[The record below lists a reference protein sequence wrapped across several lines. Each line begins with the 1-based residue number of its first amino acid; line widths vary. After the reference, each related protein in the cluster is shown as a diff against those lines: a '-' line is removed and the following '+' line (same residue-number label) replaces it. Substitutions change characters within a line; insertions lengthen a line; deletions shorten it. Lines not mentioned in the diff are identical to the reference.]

1 MILVTGGA
9 GYIGSHT
16 CAELVEQGHEVI
28 IVDNFSNSKPETLDR
43 LTAITGKQISF
54 VEANV
59 CDREK
64 MDQVF
69 RKYNIDAVIHFAGK
83 KAVGE
88 SVEIPL
94 DYYRNNIDSTLSLC
108 ESMSENNVKKLI
120 FSSSATVYKETNQVP
135 YSETDELG
143 STNPYGWT
151 KFMIEQILRDLCVSD
166 SAWSVALLRYF
177 NPIGAHPSALIGENP
192 NGIPNNLMPYIARVA
207 SGKLEK
213 LHVFGNDYPTQDGTG
228 IRDYIHVVDLS
239 KGHVKALDYIE
250 ANSGAEAFNLGT
262 GTGSSV
268 LEVISAFE
276 KASAITIPYV
286 IDPRRPGDLA
296 ESYADPS
303 KAKQILGWEA
313 EYSIEQMCVDAW
325 KFEENLK
332 KNQN

>member
-16 CAELVEQGHEVI
+16 CVELISQGHEIVI
-28 IVDNFSNSKPETLDR
+28 IDNFSNSKPETLDR
-43 LTAITGKQISF
+43 LTEITGKQVPF
-54 VEANV
+54 VEADV
-59 CDREK
+59 CDREI
-64 MDQVF
+64 MNRIFQ
-69 RKYNIDAVIHFAGK
+69 KYKIDAAIHFAGK

-88 SVEIPL
+88 SVQIPL

-108 ESMSENNVKKLI
+108 ESMNENNVKKVI

-166 SAWSVALLRYF
+166 PTWSVVLLRYF
-177 NPIGAHPSALIGENP
+177 NPIGAHPSGLIGEDP

-213 LHVFGNDYPTQDGTG
+213 LHVFGDDYPTRDGTG
-228 IRDYIHVVDLS
+228 VRDYIHVVDLA
-239 KGHVKALDYIE
+239 KGHVQALDFV
-250 ANSGAEAFNLGT
+250 NNNKGAEAINLGT

-268 LEVISAFE
+268 LEVIKAFE
-276 KASAITIPYV
+276 KASSVPIPYV
-286 IDPRRPGDLA
+286 VDPRRPGDLA
-296 ESYADPS
+296 ESYANPS
-303 KAKQILGWEA
+303 KAKRTLSWEA
-313 EYSIEQMCVDAW
+313 EHGIEQMCADAW
-325 KFEENLK
+325 RFEANL
-332 KNQN
+332 